1 MVAKPSLILATFMSW
16 YKSVKCQ
23 REWLLAPSVGPLMIA
38 ITVRKQGGL
47 TSLQLLLVHC
57 HQQALWQAGSRAC
70 AFPLATPGP
79 MQRADCTPSL
89 SLGKEKLLLVEW
101 KDSWGQLSV
110 KANLSHNLTQQ
121 PINSFEIIART
132 SVVGSGLTQ
141 AEMLLEHGFSH
152 QPLIF
157 FLWSRQHLQWKTYAT
172 AVRASLQQIIKFQLD
187 CHCDKWAQ
195 VWWYHACQ
203 PNTDES
209 YQLHSH

>member
-1 MVAKPSLILATFMSW
+1 MMAKPSLILATFMSW
-16 YKSVKCQ
+16 YRRVKCQ
-23 REWLLAPSVGPLMIA
+23 RGWLLAPNVCPLMIV
-38 ITVRKQGGL
+38 ITEETGRSHLIAAAASAMLSAGTLVAGG
-47 TSLQLLLVHC
+47 
-57 HQQALWQAGSRAC
+57 RAC

-79 MQRADCTPSL
+79 MQWADCTPSL
-89 SLGKEKLLLVEW
+89 SLGKEKLVLVEW

-110 KANLSHNLTQQ
+110 KANLNHNLTQQ
-121 PINSFEIIART
+121 PINSFKIIART

-172 AVRASLQQIIKFQLD
+172 AVRASLQQIIKFQLN

-195 VWWYHACQ
+195 VWWYHAHQ
-203 PNTDES
+203 LNAGES
-209 YQLHSH
+209 HQLHSH